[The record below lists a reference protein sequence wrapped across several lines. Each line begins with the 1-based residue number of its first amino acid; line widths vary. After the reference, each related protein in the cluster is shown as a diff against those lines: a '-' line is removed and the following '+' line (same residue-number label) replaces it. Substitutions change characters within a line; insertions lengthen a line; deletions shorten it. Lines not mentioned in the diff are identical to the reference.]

1 MITFYLCVYMRVY
14 ASLELFI
21 FSSILLSMNCHS
33 DYDPIDG
40 RIAGNRRP
48 YPDIFHRSMK
58 SPRTYELYLT
68 HYVGQAY
75 LVNKIYKFFLLLSHL
90 S

>member
-1 MITFYLCVYMRVY
+1 MYMRVY
-14 ASLELFI
+14 ASLVLFI
-21 FSSILLSMNCHS
+21 FSSILLSMNCHT

-48 YPDIFHRSMK
+48 YPDIFQRSIK
-58 SPRTYELYLT
+58 SPKTYKLYQT
-68 HYVGQAY
+68 HYVGQAKM
-75 LVNKIYKFFLLLSHL
+75 VNKIYKFFLLLSHL